1 MLESKLQR
9 RFITWLLRSNVCCAL
24 QANGYGGYAAP
35 APANGHSNH
44 YGSVPSARQNFSMST
59 EAYRAEHGLVVE
71 GEGVPD
77 PLQSFD
83 SAGFS
88 GPIMDEVQY
97 FAQHSIHMLS

>member
-1 MLESKLQR
+1 
-9 RFITWLLRSNVCCAL
+9 
-24 QANGYGGYAAP
+24 
-35 APANGHSNH
+35 
-44 YGSVPSARQNFSMST
+44 MST

-77 PLQSFD
+77 PLQSFE